1 MNKLKVDSYW
11 GNFLATNSP
20 EIIARQLLK
29 DAARLDEG
37 RWPSH
42 LAMHMPEKRQPLAL
56 EVANYLTPS
65 RDLPRRIKQFLYN
78 KIIKRLRQSI
88 RDGDVF
94 RERPLP
100 EDGYFLAADYESR
113 DMNLLQ
119 YGRRNKQVPFDQQ
132 GPPTMMEVEHAL
144 HVLQYVRATP
154 GMSEESVAEVERV
167 MDLVEE
173 QCIFDQGQKEEGEG
187 PKYAA
192 EEEEEE
198 EYDDDAGS
206 EESGNLSTLS
216 WREVVKKYHIL
227 RPPVRPRVCYICGF
241 LLLNPHPSYRAMC
254 LPCGAFNYY
263 GDAISKPN
271 SMQLPDKTALVT
283 GARINLGYLTAL
295 RLLRCGARVI
305 ATTRYP
311 NDAVLRYSR
320 EPDFRQWKHRL
331 KVVGAD
337 FRLAQH
343 AFALVRATK
352 IILAQWGAATLDILI
367 NNAAQTIAESINEE
381 EHAVLEDKQQRLEAA
396 QMHLLHDTEEGYEPR
411 VRGGLPPLA
420 LYGGSEGIQANKL
433 LESGKQAET
442 GGLTILGPYTKSS
455 WIQTISEIP
464 YEEVVSAH
472 AINALVPLILCRE
485 LLPIMGNS
493 SPPPGKTKPLGYILN
508 ISSREGLFEHLPM
521 HLRKKGTKVHNNMN
535 KAALNMITQTE
546 AGTAWKNRR
555 VAMNSIDPGY
565 LSHAPEMDAHHGGEL
580 PLSWEDGV
588 GRVLWPVAIGEVE
601 GDAVWGR
608 FLKHYGAVDED
619 ARNVDR

>member
-11 GNFLATNSP
+11 HNFLATKSP
-20 EIIARQLLK
+20 EIIAKQLLK

-37 RWPSH
+37 EWPSH
-42 LAMHMPEKRQPLAL
+42 LAIHLPNNRQPLAL

-65 RDLPRRIKQFLYN
+65 RDLPNSIKRFLYRT
-78 KIIKRLRQSI
+78 IVQRLQKSI
-88 RDGDVF
+88 REGDIF

-100 EDGYFLAADYESR
+100 EDGYLLAADYQAK
-113 DMNLLQ
+113 DVKFPLDT
-119 YGRRNKQVPFDQQ
+119 RNKTVPVDQR
-132 GPPTMMEVEHAL
+132 GPPTMTEVQHAL
-144 HVLQYVRATP
+144 HVLRYVKSSGISGEA
-154 GMSEESVAEVERV
+154 VAEVERV

-173 QCIFDQGQKEEGEG
+173 QCIFEDHSPQDEDEEDQEEDL
-187 PKYAA
+187 
-192 EEEEEE
+192 EED
-198 EYDDDAGS
+198 Y
-206 EESGNLSTLS
+206 ESPPSALG
-216 WREVVKKYHIL
+216 WREVVKRYQIF
-227 RPPVRPRVCYICGF
+227 RPPVRPRLCYICGF
-241 LLLNPHPSYRAMC
+241 LLLNPHAAYRSMC

-263 GDAISKPN
+263 GNAICMPN
-271 SMQLPDKTALVT
+271 SMQLPDMTALVT

-305 ATTRYP
+305 ATSRYP

-320 EPDFRQWKHRL
+320 EPDFNQWKHRL
-331 KVVGAD
+331 KIVGAD

-343 AFALVRATK
+343 AFVLVKATK
-352 IILAQWGAATLDILI
+352 IILAQWGTKKLDILI
-367 NNAAQTIAESINEE
+367 NNAAQTIAESASEE
-381 EHAVLEDKQQRLEAA
+381 EYAVSQDKEKRLEAA
-396 QMHLLHDTEEGYEPR
+396 GVDLIQETEGYEPR

-420 LYGGSEGIQANKL
+420 LYGGATDAGITKL
-433 LESGKQAET
+433 LEPAREETESGTA
-442 GGLTILGPYTKSS
+442 LTFSEPYTKSS

-485 LLPIMGNS
+485 LLPIMGK
-493 SPPPGKTKPLGYILN
+493 PGHLGKTKPLGYILN
-508 ISSREGLFEHLPM
+508 ISSREGLFESSPSHA
-521 HLRKKGTKVHNNMN
+521 RKRGTKVHNNMN

-546 AGTAWKNRR
+546 ASTAWKTRR

-565 LSHAPEMDAHHGGEL
+565 LSHAPEMDAHHGGDL

-608 FLKHYGAVDED
+608 FLKHYGASDED
-619 ARNVDR
+619 TGNVNR